1 MSTVADCE
9 DEIPIIIE
17 PQNYQNTKNW
27 LARTGSDL
35 PTIITVDDPNSRAE
49 LYENARVANGQAVS
63 LKEIMEYEKVDKKR
77 AELVSRIQ
85 KTDTLV
91 FGYSIMEDSLLTYYT
106 LRDDTEL
113 SKKNPFKYGV
123 AETEI

>member
-1 MSTVADCE
+1 MAH
-9 DEIPIIIE
+9 
-17 PQNYQNTKNW
+17 
-27 LARTGSDL
+27 TGSDL
-35 PTIITVDDPNSRAE
+35 PTVITVDDPNSRAE

-63 LKEIMEYEKVDKKR
+63 LKEIMEYEKVDNKR
-77 AELVSRIQ
+77 AELVSQIHR
-85 KTDTLV
+85 TDSLV

-113 SKKNPFKYGV
+113 SKENPFKYGV